1 MSSARQ
7 KLNIM
12 ADKTLKAL
20 NHYLRRNIVGAIYVL
35 EEVNMYLFENRDR
48 SEFFGDTFMLST

>member
-1 MSSARQ
+1 MSSVKQ

-20 NHYLRRNIVGAIYVL
+20 NHYLRHNIVGDIYVL
-35 EEVNMYLFENRDR
+35 EEVSMYLFENRVR
-48 SEFFGDTFMLST
+48 SEFFGDTFILST